1 MSPLGRQ
8 SGSERQREHCERGS
22 LCRTFSSS
30 ILTPSMP
37 SMLEKTPSM
46 SAICLSFVSTRS
58 MRSRSDAKS
67 AALSVP
73 LSLSLSTSS
82 SASPSPPP
90 PPAPRADAEARRGGR
105 SRDWRALRAPARCK
119 GAPTRRS
126 GARRARSMPPAPA
139 RLCACLPAATH
150 ATRAPPSS
158 RRSLVSVHTDT
169 PLYTDTPRVHR
180 HASCQPLCSL
190 HAAPAAFVLSFLQ
203 GALLPACPR
212 PLVTPLVGAAREGDE
227 RPSPRPRRS
236 REAQGNAQQQW
247 QGLRTRTR
255 RQAE

>member
-8 SGSERQREHCERGS
+8 SGSERRREHCERGS
-22 LCRTFSSS
+22 LRRTFSSS

-82 SASPSPPP
+82 SAPPSPPP

-126 GARRARSMPPAPA
+126 GARRARSIPPAPA
-139 RLCACLPAATH
+139 RLCACLPAAAH

-158 RRSLVSVHTDT
+158 RRSLVS
-169 PLYTDTPRVHR
+169 
-180 HASCQPLCSL
+180 ASLQPARCTS
-190 HAAPAAFVLSFLQ
+190 AFVLSFLQ

-247 QGLRTRTR
+247 QGLRTRTS
-255 RQAE
+255 RQEE